1 MDLGSNFHAKLE
13 PFLLIGKSM
22 KGAAAAKLI
31 SDAISAPG
39 VFVFSE
45 LLELPNIQELAT
57 HEQYAS
63 HHALLQVFSYKTYED
78 YLQRKDSLPPLNQAQ
93 TVKLKYL
100 SIVTLASERR
110 ILPYSTLLKALDML
124 SIRELEDL
132 IIDAIY
138 LDILRGKLDQKEEQ
152 LEVEYTMGRD
162 LELGKL
168 ETVLEALKDWHST
181 TAAVLTTLDEKLV
194 SISSAAAAAKA
205 EREGYDKE
213 LNGILK
219 EIVEKQKDKSMTSAM
234 GGQLGR
240 RGTHDSMDIDEPE
253 NAKGKSRRA
262 PQEALSKQQRKRN
275 RF

>member
-1 MDLGSNFHAKLE
+1 MVAASCGLAALSRDRKGTRARGGDAELHRFGFLVSIDIATAFLVHLFGSLCIFR
-13 PFLLIGKSM
+13 
-22 KGAAAAKLI
+22 AARTSKH
-31 SDAISAPG
+31 SR
-39 VFVFSE
+39 E
-45 LLELPNIQELAT
+45 
-57 HEQYAS
+57 
-63 HHALLQVFSYKTYED
+63 
-78 YLQRKDSLPPLNQAQ
+78 RKDSLPPLNQAQ

-110 ILPYSTLLKALDML
+110 ALDMP

-194 SISSAAAAAKA
+194 SISSAAALRRLN
-205 EREGYDKE
+205 ERAT
-213 LNGILK
+213 I
-219 EIVEKQKDKSMTSAM
+219 KS
-234 GGQLGR
+234 
-240 RGTHDSMDIDEPE
+240 
-253 NAKGKSRRA
+253 
-262 PQEALSKQQRKRN
+262 
-275 RF
+275 

>member
-13 PFLLIGKSM
+13 PFLLVGKSM

-31 SDAISAPG
+31 LDATSAPG

-45 LLELPNIQELAT
+45 LLELPNIQELAS

-63 HHALLQVFSYKTYED
+63 HHALLQVFSYKTYAD

-110 ILPYSTLLKALDML
+110 ILPYSTLLKALDMP

-219 EIVEKQKDKSMTSAM
+219 EIVEKQKDKNMANAM

-253 NAKGKSRRA
+253 NVKGKSRRA